1 MMDAQEEYSLAR
13 NQVHILY
20 SQSVITFLFPV
31 IFAVFLCYILQD
43 VASSNLL
50 IAWTVTVMIYSLS
63 RYLLLWLY
71 NYKKVNHENLH
82 LWLVFF
88 IASVFISGIIWGLA
102 AVILIPYEPQHLVHY
117 TLYNGLIILMI
128 CGLVAGAIVSYSINL
143 LVIGAYS
150 FPALL
155 LPSLYLI
162 SLGDKINS
170 ALGGFVFLY
179 FVFANISA
187 LRLKKQL
194 NHYLHIQYKYK
205 TIYEQYQNLKSRNE
219 QHR

>member
-1 MMDAQEEYSLAR
+1 MMDVQEEYSLAR
-13 NQVHILY
+13 NQVHVLY
-20 SQSVITFLFPV
+20 SQSVVTFLFPV
-31 IFAVFLCYILQD
+31 IFAAFLYYILQD
-43 VASSNLL
+43 IASSRLL
-50 IAWTVTVMIYSLS
+50 IAWTATVTIYSLS

-71 NYKKVNHENLH
+71 NYKKINHENVH
-82 LWLVFF
+82 LWLVLF

-102 AVILIPYEPQHLVHY
+102 AVILIPYEPQHLNHF
-117 TLYNGLIILMI
+117 TLYNGLVILTI

-155 LPSLYLI
+155 LPALYLI

-170 ALGGFVFLY
+170 TLGCFVFLY

-194 NHYLHIQYKYK
+194 NHYLHIQCKYK
-205 TIYEQYQNLKSRNE
+205 IIYDQYQNLKSRNE
-219 QHR
+219 